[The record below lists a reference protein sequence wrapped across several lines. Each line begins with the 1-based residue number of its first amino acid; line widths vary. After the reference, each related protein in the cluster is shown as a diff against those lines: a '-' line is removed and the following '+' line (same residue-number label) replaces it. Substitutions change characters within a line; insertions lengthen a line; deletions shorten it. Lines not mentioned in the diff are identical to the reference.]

1 MGGYGVKKMT
11 YQLDKKSNQAE
22 HFDYQ
27 EQAREAKKA
36 LIDRYR
42 KHHVSTAAYTTS
54 KPVVATKEQPDAELK
69 RENRHLQRQLKKIK
83 QSKQDQGRAHALR
96 QQLHQMKHQL
106 QVTQENLK
114 QTKVQVSQLQQS
126 RDQGLSD
133 KQKLQ
138 HRLTQTETYIS
149 GASDWLAYSLI
160 IAAQTEK
167 RMTEVRQQAIL
178 NQEQRPITAKEK
190 EKLKQYHDFKHQVMG
205 LDTALKRAHE
215 RTDMLLEQNTQLR
228 RQPKNQSKL
237 TALPLVDQVMRE
249 LTVERIGAVKW
260 LPDAYQRYR
269 KILLEDVMVN
279 DGNRIFGCFVKH
291 QGGYYFQVVNG
302 QVYRQYRCVG
312 QSKKRLSVNAVYAG
326 KIDGN
331 RVVITTVF
339 RDVTP
344 SQLRLHH
351 ELQLHRRHARKD
363 YRDLLPAD
371 AETKLS
377 GKKVLV
383 VTWQRTQRLNQMFRS
398 FGIDPIIVNDQER
411 SISWITTAALSK
423 QIDFTLLLSEGLS
436 HSLLATI
443 GKPQIKVRQDL
454 ELVYNESPEELLR
467 RCYRFF
473 SR

>member
-1 MGGYGVKKMT
+1 MKKMT

-22 HFDYQ
+22 RFDHQ
-27 EQAREAKKA
+27 EQARKAKKA

-42 KHHVSTAAYTTS
+42 KHHVSTTAHATS
-54 KPVVATKEQPDAELK
+54 KPVVATKENPDAELK
-69 RENRHLQRQLKKIK
+69 RENRRLQRQLKKLK
-83 QSKQDQGRAHALR
+83 QAKQDQGQAHALR

-106 QVTQENLK
+106 QVTQENL
-114 QTKVQVSQLQQS
+114 QQIQAQVVQLQQS
-126 RDQGLSD
+126 CDQVSAA
-133 KQKLQ
+133 KQNLQ

-160 IAAQTEK
+160 IAAQTEEK
-167 RMTEVRQQAIL
+167 MTEVRQQAIL

-205 LDTALKRAHE
+205 LDAALKRAHE
-215 RTDMLLEQNTQLR
+215 RTDMLVEQNTQLR
-228 RQPKNQSKL
+228 RQPKGQSKL
-237 TALPLVDQVMRE
+237 TTLPLVDQVMRE
-249 LTVERIGAVKW
+249 LTVERIGSVKW
-260 LPDAYQRYR
+260 LPDAYHRYR

-279 DGNRIFGCFVKH
+279 DGNRIFGYFVKH

-302 QVYRQYRCVG
+302 QAYQQYRCVG

-371 AETKLS
+371 AEAKLS

-443 GKPQIKVRQDL
+443 GKPQIKARHDL